1 MDNIIEKRL
10 NELKVSFTK
19 IADAKNEDLRT
30 FEILE
35 IKMHKLKEMYSEFVN
50 NNKSNLFVFGLD
62 SFRFQGKL
70 IDIEY
75 NDMKRLFLA
84 ITNRMYCEYFKL
96 FKIIVDYIKY
106 DCDDKKLL
114 DFINVN
120 DTYPIYKDLE
130 PFKQYDFEIIQN
142 LHELLI
148 NLLTSLNNILINK
161 EYDLKLY
168 QTKNNIGLSI
178 DNFVNTFNFN
188 NIMLKEKI
196 VLFITYLEFFHKLH
210 NKYFKRFTTKL
221 QLMYSQITHDI
232 KFEDN
237 DESKKIKN
245 KTMLNDLQDEEV
257 GKNILKELKASIN
270 DNAESENGS
279 EFEMIDKLKTS
290 RSISQDYEEVSNKF
304 QSAAV
309 SEILHETLIKE
320 DLNIILKVQE
330 TASQI
335 SANEDD
341 LSMVTMDSSNG
352 GSVENDA
359 NAAKNIEV
367 VKKKRTYKPR
377 KKKETLQEN

>member
-10 NELKVSFTK
+10 NELKVSFAK

-161 EYDLKLY
+161 EHDLKLY

-279 EFEMIDKLKTS
+279 EFEMMDKLKTP
-290 RSISQDYEEVSNKF
+290 RSISQDCEDISNKF

-309 SEILHETLIKE
+309 SEIVHETLIKE

-352 GSVENDA
+352 GSVENNA
-359 NAAKNIEV
+359 NTTENIEV

-377 KKKETLQEN
+377 KKKETP